1 LAHLKESHTMNTLPV
16 SLVLRND
23 LAWVTIDNPP
33 VNATSAAVRQGL
45 AAAVTEVSK
54 SPARAAILRCVGP
67 TFVAGGDIT
76 EFDASPVPPDLPD
89 VITAIENC
97 AVPWIAALHGSVFG
111 GGLEIALGCAW
122 RVAVSGTRFAL
133 PEVNLGIVPG
143 AGGTQRLPRLVGVE
157 LALDMAT
164 SGRPVTTEVFYA
176 AGGLDAVLPVL
187 DDPTLTAFANDL
199 GPPPDPIR
207 IRPVAM
213 QDKAWWTRK
222 SREVQVNAK
231 GEVAPIEN
239 LQMVK
244 LATQTEF
251 EVGQQQER
259 ARHLA
264 LRVSDQSRALR
275 HVFFAQR
282 KAARSPV
289 LAGLK
294 PPRLSRVAVIGNGNL
309 AERLKSEL
317 SAHGLLTGS
326 EDDTQIQ
333 PDLYILDQT
342 KSSSFTKLDKDS
354 PVVSAWDMDA
364 ETQTSPQDSANLPAI
379 ALGFSSSSA
388 STVVEIMTSDHAEP
402 SAAATSLAIVRRLG
416 YIPVF
421 TRRSDTFISV
431 SLRNALHQHFTNL
444 SLLGDTAPRLTD
456 AWAVFKGVGKPFGSA
471 NTMPEF
477 SDNSIEDNPQLR
489 GLLAVMVNAG
499 ALAIEDQYVESP
511 AHLDV
516 IAVANCDFPRWRGG
530 PMYYA
535 NAVGITTISE
545 WMAEVIK
552 DWPDT
557 WRLSNLLT
565 LGSD

>member
-1 LAHLKESHTMNTLPV
+1 MNTPPV
-16 SLVLRND
+16 SVVLRNG

-45 AAAVTEVSK
+45 AAAVAEVSK
-54 SPARAAILRCVGP
+54 LPARAAILRCAGP

-176 AGGLDAVLPVL
+176 AGGLDAVLPDL
-187 DDPTLTAFANDL
+187 EDPTLTAFANDL

-207 IRPVAM
+207 IRPLIM
-213 QDKAWWTRK
+213 PDQGWWTRK
-222 SREVQVNAK
+222 SREVHENAK

-244 LATQTEF
+244 LATQTDF
-251 EVGQQQER
+251 KVGQQQER

-264 LRVSDQSRALR
+264 LRVSDQSRSLR

-282 KAARSPV
+282 KAARSAA

-294 PPRLSRVAVIGNGNL
+294 PPRLSNVAVIGNGNL

-317 SAHGLLTGS
+317 SALGLLTSS
-326 EDDTQIQ
+326 EDETQIQ
-333 PDLYILDQT
+333 PDLYILAQPKT
-342 KSSSFTKLDKDS
+342 PSVTTLDKDI
-354 PVVSAWDMDA
+354 PVVSAWDMDT
-364 ETQTSPQDSANLPAI
+364 ETIPQDSQNLPAI
-379 ALGFSSSSA
+379 ALGFSA
-388 STVVEIMTSDHAEP
+388 SPAPTVVEIMTDDHAEP
-402 SAAATSLAIVRRLG
+402 TEAATSLAIVRHLG

-421 TRRSDTFISV
+421 TRRSDAFVSV
-431 SLRNALHQHFTNL
+431 RLRNALHQHSTNV
-444 SLLGDTAPRLTD
+444 SRLGETTPRLTD
-456 AWAVFKGVGKPFGSA
+456 AWASFSGTGTPFGST
-471 NTMPEF
+471 NTVPEF
-477 SDNSIEDNPQLR
+477 SENTIEDNPQLQ

-499 ALAIEDQYVESP
+499 ALTIEDGFVESP
-511 AHLDV
+511 AHVDV
-516 IAVANCDFPRWRGG
+516 ISVANCDFPRWRGG

-535 NAVGITTISE
+535 NAVGITIISE

-565 LGSD
+565 LGSHSAER